1 MSESEPLQPPR
12 IGRRA
17 ALVVAAAALLV
28 VGVGVAI
35 GKAASYARLL
45 HELRGAQT
53 GWLALCLAGEVLAYT
68 GYVVAYRE
76 TAAVDGG
83 PRFSPLNALRIVAA
97 GFGALVLATGAG
109 TLAVDYWAMRRAG
122 VKAQEALA
130 RVIAINTLELAVLSA
145 CAVGASIALVLDA
158 DFGAPYGAII
168 PWLVIVPLCFA
179 AALAVTSRRL
189 YPRLSTPSGG
199 RVRRL
204 LAACI
209 RGVKLVR
216 MLPLAAWAGTA
227 VYWAGD
233 MLCFWAGLRAFG
245 IELGL
250 ASLVF
255 AYATGYLVAMLPLP
269 VGGAGGVDA
278 ALTYALTLVGVPLA
292 PALLGAFAYRVF
304 NFWLPV
310 IPALAV
316 LPTVR
321 RIGRPAPAAS

>member
-1 MSESEPLQPPR
+1 VAESLQPPR
-12 IGRRA
+12 LGRRA
-17 ALVVAAAALLV
+17 WLVAAGALLLA
-28 VGVGVAI
+28 VGVGALI
-35 GKAASYARLL
+35 GNAADYTRLL
-45 HELRGAQT
+45 HELRTANTAWFG
-53 GWLALCLAGEVLAYT
+53 LCLAGVVIAYT

-76 TAAVDGG
+76 TAAVEGG
-83 PRFSPLNALRIVAA
+83 PRFSLLDALRIVAA

-122 VKAQEALA
+122 AKAQEALA

-168 PWLVIVPLCFA
+168 PWLVVVPVCVA

-189 YPRLSTPSGG
+189 YPRLSAERGG

-204 LAACI
+204 FAACV

-233 MLCFWAGLRAFG
+233 LLCFWGGLRAFG

-292 PALLGAFAYRVF
+292 PALLGAFAYRLF